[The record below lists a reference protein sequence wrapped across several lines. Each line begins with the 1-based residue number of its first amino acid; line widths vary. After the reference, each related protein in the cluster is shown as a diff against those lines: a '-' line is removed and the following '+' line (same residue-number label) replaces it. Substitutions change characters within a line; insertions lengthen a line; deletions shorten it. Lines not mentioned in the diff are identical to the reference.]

1 MNSLIVGN
9 HYVDPHSSV
18 RECGASLFNF
28 IWLPVEPKLERKKNR
43 ATTRLVERMLKVDS
57 HPLK

>member
-1 MNSLIVGN
+1 M
-9 HYVDPHSSV
+9 DPHSSV

-57 HPLK
+57 HPLT